1 MKLRSSFK
9 KALELSLRTGL
20 AERARFARLPKKQ
33 QIARPNSARGKADA
47 LVYRRFR
54 RFLPLLLCIAAA
66 GARLWAQTP
75 SQEAVSVDLLIT
87 GATIVTMDADRRVV
101 EGGFLAVRGDS
112 IVAIGEQAAI
122 AFPKGVAAAR
132 TIDARGKIVLPGLIN
147 GHTHIPMVLM
157 RGLKDDVTL
166 DDWLRKYIF
175 PAEARNVT
183 EDYVRWGSRLAL
195 AEMIRSGTTTF
206 ADMYYFEDAVAEET
220 KAAGLRGFLGETW
233 LDFPSPDSKNE
244 AEMAAYTEQF
254 LKKWQGDPLIHA
266 AVAPHS
272 IYTCSE
278 KTLRDSAALARKY
291 HAPILMHVAEM
302 QKEFVDSLK
311 TNGATPVQYLDRIGL
326 LGPDLLAA
334 HCIWLEASD
343 MKILAERQVGCV
355 HNPSSNMMLASG
367 VAAVVDQRAAGMR
380 VGLGT
385 DGPAGSNNDLNMM
398 EEMDLAA
405 KLQKTSRV
413 DPRALGAKGALE
425 MATIEGARALHM
437 EKEIGSLEAGKKA
450 DLIVLNLNVPNA
462 VPMYDVYSQIVY
474 ALKASEIETVIVGG
488 KTLLKDGKV
497 LTVDEAKAMAKAKE
511 YGKQVEASLKQ

>member
-9 KALELSLRTGL
+9 KALELSRRTGL
-20 AERARFARLPKKQ
+20 AERACFARQPKKQ
-33 QIARPNSARGKADA
+33 QIARPNSARGMADA
-47 LVYRRFR
+47 LVYRQFR

-66 GARLWAQTP
+66 GARVCAQTP

-112 IVAIGEQAAI
+112 VVAIGEQAAI
-122 AFPKGVAAAR
+122 AFPKGVNAAR

-183 EDYVRWGSRLAL
+183 E
-195 AEMIRSGTTTF
+195 
-206 ADMYYFEDAVAEET
+206 ET

-233 LDFPSPDSKNE
+233 LDFPAPDSKNA

-278 KTLRDSAALARKY
+278 KTLRDSATMARKY
-291 HAPILMHVAEM
+291 HAPILIHVSEM
-302 QKEFVDSLK
+302 RKEFTDSIK

-326 LGPDLLAA
+326 LGPDVLAA
-334 HCIWLEASD
+334 HCIWLEGSD
-343 MKILAERQVGCV
+343 MRILAERQAGCV

-367 VAAVVDQRAAGMR
+367 VAAVVEQRAAGMR

-405 KLQKTSRV
+405 KLQKTYRV

-462 VPMYDVYSQIVY
+462 
-474 ALKASEIETVIVGG
+474 
-488 KTLLKDGKV
+488 
-497 LTVDEAKAMAKAKE
+497 
-511 YGKQVEASLKQ
+511 